1 MCGSAD
7 AGPGVL
13 SLESMIST
21 VTAERSRS
29 WVLPVSTYTQNGTPK
44 NWLTGQWCMVLHF
57 GLHVF
62 NIFCTLIFYRVLL
75 RNIYLY
81 FYHLSPDTQSPE
93 SNLCACTF
101 VFVCEYTRVYACE
114 SECVFVL
121 CNPPFPPDMTSPCC
135 ASLQRPN

>member
-1 MCGSAD
+1 MWFSRCRTWRVVLGEYDLNCNSRKEQILGVTRVYIHPKWNSKKLANGSV
-7 AGPGVL
+7 VL
-13 SLESMIST
+13 
-21 VTAERSRS
+21 
-29 WVLPVSTYTQNGTPK
+29 
-44 NWLTGQWCMVLHF
+44 VLHF
-57 GLHVF
+57 GFHVF
-62 NIFCTLIFYRVLL
+62 NIFCTLTFYRVLL

-101 VFVCEYTRVYACE
+101 VFVCEYTHVYACE